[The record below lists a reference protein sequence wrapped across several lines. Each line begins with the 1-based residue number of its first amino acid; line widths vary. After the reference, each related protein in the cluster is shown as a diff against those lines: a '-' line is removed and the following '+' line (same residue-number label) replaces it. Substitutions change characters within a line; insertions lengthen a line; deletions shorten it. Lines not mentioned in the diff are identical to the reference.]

1 MAATL
6 EARKLNILEHLAE
19 VDDGA
24 VIHQIENLLF
34 PKHDWWQ
41 DLSERE
47 KNSILI
53 GANQAKEGKTVAFEA
68 LMQKL
73 DSNKR

>member
-47 KNSILI
+47 KSSILA
-53 GANQAKEGKTVAFEA
+53 GVQQAKEGKTVAFDA
-68 LMQKL
+68 LIQKL
-73 DSNKR
+73 KG